1 MIELPPTLGSVARP
15 RIGDRGSP
23 IRESK
28 CSNSEFAPCAPEPA
42 VVEIEAPHALRP
54 FLRNWVWEHGRVG
67 TRYLDCAS
75 GEVRFDE
82 GKKAHF
88 ASETHIYVSLLKEAE
103 TGSHPGPVLHE
114 GGLARLLRA
123 AQLGRPSEAGSP
135 AEIQRAVQDCIE
147 LALVSAYQR
156 DAELA
161 RERYA
166 QEPLFDDEILAA
178 LSADVRRTWV
188 GVREQLMRY
197 DFTIFHGL
205 PQPLLI
211 CDAPFIDWR
220 VRAKPALPLVSLPLG
235 PYALLVGTPS
245 ARTSRSAPLLWKE
258 APVMGPF
265 RDHNRH
271 QVESARYWLVA
282 TTDEQLLAVQPRFA
296 PPAAARPAP
305 AAGSESTAESAPPTS
320 AKS

>member
-1 MIELPPTLGSVARP
+1 VAETETL
-15 RIGDRGSP
+15 
-23 IRESK
+23 
-28 CSNSEFAPCAPEPA
+28 
-42 VVEIEAPHALRP
+42 HALRP

-67 TRYLDCAS
+67 TRYLDCTS

-88 ASETHIYVSLLKEAE
+88 ASEAHRYVPLQKDAE
-103 TGSHPGPVLHE
+103 PAAQIAPTLHE

-123 AQLGRPSEAGSP
+123 AQLGRPAEAGTA
-135 AEIQRAVQDCIE
+135 AEVQRAVQDCVE
-147 LALVSAYQR
+147 LALVSAYQQ

-161 RERYA
+161 RARYE
-166 QEPLFDDEILAA
+166 QEPLFEDEIRAA
-178 LSADVRRTWV
+178 VIEDVRRIWG
-188 GVREQLMRY
+188 GVREQLVRY

-211 CDAPFIDWR
+211 CDTPFIDWR
-220 VRAKPALPLVSLPLG
+220 VQAKPAVPFVSLPLG
-235 PYALLVGTPS
+235 PYCLLVGTPS

-271 QVESARYWLVA
+271 QVERARRWLVA
-282 TTDEQLLAVQPRFA
+282 TTDEQLVAIQARFA
-296 PPAAARPAP
+296 PPKAEGSDPASARDGFSP
-305 AAGSESTAESAPPTS
+305 AAPPGPG
-320 AKS
+320 KG